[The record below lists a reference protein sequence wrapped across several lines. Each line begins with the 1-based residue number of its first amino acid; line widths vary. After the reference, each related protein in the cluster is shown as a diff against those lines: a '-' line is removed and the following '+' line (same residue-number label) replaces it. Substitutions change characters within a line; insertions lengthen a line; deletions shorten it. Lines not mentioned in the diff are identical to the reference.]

1 MTTSLQPIHLL
12 WLGSVSYWS
21 EDKQRTFPRFLYNT
35 GLLWVHIHKRQRL
48 PQNLCCCIYCTD
60 SALLSTNVGFLY
72 CHQLCVALNTVTVSL
87 WFHWKD
93 FPPSF
98 SLCGLVSGNGW
109 GCGVRVRGAACIAL
123 HVASCCVSGNDLL
136 AVKWTAVP
144 YTMIVV
150 LFFLSLC
157 FLSSLFMLVRG
168 KSWTKAA
175 VWDMMSLRTSGEVA
189 GPRVDIRY
197 LKGSWMLETNTG
209 K

>member
-93 FPPSF
+93 FPP
-98 SLCGLVSGNGW
+98 
-109 GCGVRVRGAACIAL
+109 
-123 HVASCCVSGNDLL
+123 
-136 AVKWTAVP
+136 
-144 YTMIVV
+144 
-150 LFFLSLC
+150 LSLC
-157 FLSSLFMLVRG
+157 VAWFLGTGGGVGCGWGAPLASLCMSPHVVSLGTTCLLWSEQLCLTLWLLCFFFSLSVSSRLCSCWWGVNPGQKQLFGIWCHWEHQEKLPVQE
-168 KSWTKAA
+168 W
-175 VWDMMSLRTSGEVA
+175 
-189 GPRVDIRY
+189 I
-197 LKGSWMLETNTG
+197 
-209 K
+209 

>member
-98 SLCGLVSGNGW
+98 SLCGLVSGNG
-109 GCGVRVRGAACIAL
+109 CGVWGAGEGRRLHRFACRLMLCLWERPACCEVNSCAL
-123 HVASCCVSGNDLL
+123 HYDCC
-136 AVKWTAVP
+136 A
-144 YTMIVV
+144 
-150 LFFLSLC
+150 FFSLSL
-157 FLSSLFMLVRG
+157 FPLVFVH
-168 KSWTKAA
+168 A
-175 VWDMMSLRTSGEVA
+175 GE
-189 GPRVDIRY
+189 G
-197 LKGSWMLETNTG
+197 
-209 K
+209 